1 MTDTLESQIQQLDLS
16 DKVCFVCAATGSDEN
31 SGLTKEKPWLTLAK
45 AVQHFAASKSDPQSF
60 AITIKPDTKIF
71 FRRDASEEFTEAPK
85 SALKKA
91 INTVENSEKKA
102 RKAAEKAAL
111 PVHTAGSEALAT
123 LPEEPEVDENSLP
136 ASRLIKVSEV
146 KEVLESGERIQVNGW
161 VHRLRHQ
168 GKSMTFITL
177 RDGYGY
183 LQAILQGL
191 LSKCM
196 IAQNLTIESCV
207 SLFGYIKAVPEGQ
220 SAPGGVELHVDFWK
234 VIHMAPSGDDAYE
247 TKLGRDANP
256 DTLYNLRHLVLR
268 GETSSNLMKL
278 RAAVLKAF
286 RDHYYENN
294 YTEVTPPCMVQTAC
308 EGGSTLFSF
317 NYYGETAYLTQSS
330 QLYLETCYSSLG
342 DVYCIQSSFR
352 AEASRTRRHLS
363 EYTHIE
369 GECPFITY
377 EQLLDRLEFLVCDV
391 IDRVQN
397 GPCGDLFRQMNPDF
411 VPLKRP
417 FRRMNYPE
425 ALQWL
430 ADHNVVKEEDGKPF
444 EFGDDI
450 PEKPERFMTD
460 TINEPIFLC
469 RFPATLKAFYMMK
482 DPTDPRL
489 TESLDLLMPGVGEII
504 GGSMRIWDSKELFD
518 GYKREGIDP
527 TNYYWYTDQRKY
539 GSCPHGGY
547 GLGLERFLAW
557 CLKREHVRE
566 VCLYPRYMK
575 RCTP

>member
-1 MTDTLESQIQQLDLS
+1 MDLS
-16 DKVCFVCAATGSDEN
+16 TATCFVCTATGSDEAA
-31 SGLTKEKPWLTLAK
+31 GTKEQPWASLVK
-45 AVQHFAASKSDPQSF
+45 AVQAHSTLSPAGSPFAV
-60 AITIKPDTKIF
+60 TIKPGTKIM
-71 FRRDASEEFTEAPK
+71 FRRDASEEFAEAPK

-91 INTVENSEKKA
+91 INAVEALEKKA
-102 RKAAEKAAL
+102 RKAAEKSSATPAAA
-111 PVHTAGSEALAT
+111 VAASET
-123 LPEEPEVDENSLP
+123 LPEEPEVDDAALP
-136 ASRLIKVSEV
+136 AARLIRISEA
-146 KEVLESGERIQVNGW
+146 LEAREKGERVQINGW
-161 VHRLRHQ
+161 VHRVRHQ
-168 GKSMTFITL
+168 GKAMTFVTL
-177 RDGYGY
+177 RDGYGFV
-183 LQAILQGL
+183 QAILQGP
-191 LSKCM
+191 LSKCR
-196 IAQNLTIESCV
+196 IAQDLMIESTV
-207 SLFGYIKAVPEGQ
+207 TLFGYVKPVPEGQ
-220 SAPGGVELHVDFWK
+220 NAPGGHELHVDFWQLM
-234 VIHMAPSGDDAYE
+234 HMAPAGDDALE
-247 TKLGRDANP
+247 TRLGRDANP
-256 DTLYNLRHLVLR
+256 DILYNQRHLVLR
-268 GETSSNLMKL
+268 GDTSSSLMKL

-286 RDHYYENN
+286 RDHYYENY

-330 QLYLETCYSSLG
+330 QLYLETCCPALG

-369 GECPFITY
+369 AECAFITY

-391 IDRVQN
+391 IDRVLR
-397 GPCGDLFRQMNPDF
+397 GPHGELFRQVNPEF
-411 VPLKRP
+411 TALKRP
-417 FRRMNYPE
+417 FRRMNYTD

-430 ADHNVVKEEDGKPF
+430 AEHNVVKEEDGKPF
-444 EFGDDI
+444 VFGDDI

-460 TINEPIFLC
+460 TIGEPIFLC
-469 RFPATLKAFYMMK
+469 RFPASLKAFYMMR

-489 TESLDLLMPGVGEII
+489 TESLDLLMPGVGEIV
-504 GGSMRIWDSKELFD
+504 GGSMRIWDSQELFD

>member
-1 MTDTLESQIQQLDLS
+1 MEF
-16 DKVCFVCAATGSDEN
+16 FVCTVSGSDDN
-31 SGLTKEKPWLTLAK
+31 DGLTAEKPLASLVK
-45 AVQHFAASKSDPQSF
+45 AVELNCVKSEPPSVT
-60 AITIKPDTKIF
+60 ITLVPGVKILL
-71 FRRDASEEFTEAPK
+71 RRDLNEPFSEAPK

-91 INTVENSEKKA
+91 IGVLE
-102 RKAAEKAAL
+102 AAEKKTRKAIEKLSATSLSGASAEDLPLEPQIDKDPLPAAR
-111 PVHTAGSEALAT
+111 SIKIKEALQART
-123 LPEEPEVDENSLP
+123 
-136 ASRLIKVSEV
+136 
-146 KEVLESGERIQVNGW
+146 SGERVSISGW

-177 RDGYGY
+177 RDGSGF
-183 LQAILQGL
+183 LQAILQGPL
-191 LSKCM
+191 AKCRQ
-196 IAQNLTIESCV
+196 AQDLTLESSVTLC
-207 SLFGYIKAVPEGQ
+207 GYIKPVPEGQ
-220 SAPGGVELHVDFWK
+220 NAPGGHELHGDNWS
-234 VIHMAPSGDDAYE
+234 VIHAAPSGDEAYE

-268 GETSSNLMKL
+268 GETASSLMKL
-278 RAAVLKAF
+278 RAAFLRAF
-286 RDHYYENN
+286 RDHYFEYG

-308 EGGSTLFSF
+308 EGGSTLFNF

-369 GECPFITY
+369 AECSFITFA
-377 EQLLDRLEFLVCDV
+377 QLQDRLELLVCDV
-391 IDRVQN
+391 LDRVAN
-397 GPCGDLFRQMNPDF
+397 GPFGDLFRQMSPDF
-411 VPLKRP
+411 VVPKRP
-417 FRRMNYPE
+417 FRRMNYTD
-425 ALQWL
+425 ALEWL
-430 ADHNVVKEEDGKPF
+430 REHKVVKEEDGKPF

-460 TINEPIFLC
+460 SIGEPIFLC
-469 RFPATLKAFYMMK
+469 RFPASLKAFYMMK
-482 DPTDPRL
+482 DCTDPRL
-489 TESLDLLMPGVGEII
+489 TESLDLLMPGVGEIV
-504 GGSMRIWDSKELFD
+504 GGSMRIWDSKELFA
-518 GYKREGIDP
+518 GYAREGIDP